1 MKVKLF
7 IIRQTISN
15 LSNEMKDFKAFVLA
29 DIEDSRADRK
39 AMNKK
44 WGELAMKDDNMD
56 LLNPE
61 LITGRVWQ

>member
-15 LSNEMKDFKAFVLA
+15 LSNEMKAFKAFVLA
-29 DIEDSRADRK
+29 GIEESRADRK
-39 AMNKK
+39 AMNKR